1 MPTHIETLPRA
12 QARGGVIHKAATSAK
27 RTKCRHLFELDP
39 LQTHI
44 AAVVDLLVAHVAR

>member
-12 QARGGVIHKAATSAK
+12 QARGSVIHKAATSAK
-27 RTKCRHLFELDP
+27 RTKCRRLFELDP

-44 AAVVDLLVAHVAR
+44 DLLVAHVAR